1 MHYRIPTN
9 MSTILPMGTNFSFF
23 ISASIA
29 GGKKSA
35 CSMYTH
41 PEGCCCLLWSL
52 MSVCPV
58 QQVCV
63 LYSTGKVGVSSGKSV
78 YLVAIYASLCMS
90 CTACLCVMYSMSAC
104 HVQHVC
110 VSCVLWQSLCVLY
123 SNSVCPVAK
132 SVCLVANLCVL
143 YISGSECDEE
153 GTCGDQSLSIS
164 ETDQLSLCP
173 SETVGKF
180 KGKGEQW
187 CILTSV

>member
-1 MHYRIPTN
+1 M
-9 MSTILPMGTNFSFF
+9 
-23 ISASIA
+23 
-29 GGKKSA
+29 
-35 CSMYTH
+35 
-41 PEGCCCLLWSL
+41 
-52 MSVCPV
+52 CPV

-63 LYSTGKVGVSSGKSV
+63 LYSTGKVGVFSGKSV
-78 YLVAIYASLCMS
+78 YLVAIYVC
-90 CTACLCVMYSMSAC
+90 CL
-104 HVQHVC
+104 H
-110 VSCVLWQSLCVLY
+110 VLWQSLCVLY